1 MKEEKVLRLIV
12 GDFLLLRFDHIQVDF
27 MLSTIAFN
35 FIIHSL
41 FLSAY
46 LIILA
51 SDIHGLIV
59 SYFVGI
65 YPFTCLQVYHDQGIT
80 CSIGY
85 GIG

>member
-41 FLSAY
+41 FLRTY

-51 SDIHGLIV
+51 SDMHGLIA